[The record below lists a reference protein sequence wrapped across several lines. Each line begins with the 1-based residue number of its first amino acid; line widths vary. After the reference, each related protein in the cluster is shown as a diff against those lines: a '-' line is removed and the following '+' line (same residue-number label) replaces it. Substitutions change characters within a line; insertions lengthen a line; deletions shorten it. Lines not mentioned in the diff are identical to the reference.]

1 LNNRVLFGVNLP
13 QASLEA
19 APTASQIVEFAK
31 LAEDFR
37 FHSLWVLERILHH
50 TVSVLDPL
58 SLLTFSSA
66 VTREPKLGTAIVMT
80 PLRNPVLL
88 AKMISTMDNL
98 SSGRLILGIAVGGD
112 QVEFDAVGIKLTER
126 AARFAE
132 NLRIM
137 RELWSGNRVSYQGR
151 FWTLKEASMKPQP
164 IQKNLPI
171 WIGGRADDALKRAVK
186 YADGWIGSGA
196 SSFKQF
202 EESWRA
208 ITGFIQEAGKP
219 SSDFIATK
227 RLYTH
232 VDPDPDWAE
241 STMKKWMTSFYGGRI
256 SDISQTCVYGPI
268 EHCVET
274 IQRYVD
280 AGAKVLILH
289 PVHDHLNQLRTYGS
303 QIIPSF

>member
-1 LNNRVLFGVNLP
+1 MSNEVLFGVNLP
-13 QASLEA
+13 QASIET
-19 APTASQIVEFAK
+19 APTANQIVEFAK
-31 LAEDFR
+31 LAENYH

-50 TVSVLDPL
+50 TVGVLDPL

-88 AKMISTMDNL
+88 AKTVATMDNL
-98 SSGRLILGIAVGGD
+98 SSGRLVLGIAVGGD
-112 QVEFDAVGIKLTER
+112 QAEFDAVGINLTER

-132 NLRIM
+132 SLRIM
-137 RELWSGNRVSYQGR
+137 RELWTGNKMSYQGR
-151 FWTLKEASMKPQP
+151 FWTLKEVSMKPQP
-164 IQKNLPI
+164 IQRNLPI

-202 EESWRA
+202 EESWRT
-208 ITGFIQEAGKP
+208 ITSFIQEAGKP
-219 SSDFIATK
+219 SSDFIAAK
-227 RLYTH
+227 RLYIH

-241 STMKKWMTSFYGGRI
+241 NVMKKWMSSFYGGRI

-268 EHCVET
+268 EICVET

-289 PVHDHLNQLRTYGS
+289 PVHDYLNQLRMYGS